1 MAAPPGPEVL
11 NGLEFLDCRASV
23 YAADPLIVGPRSAAT
38 PERKAR
44 AGRNRASAMRKS
56 RLVATARWMSE
67 LSSRSL
73 KVFHH
78 STIET
83 AALVV
88 PPSWASL
95 QLAGVWVFGG

>member
-11 NGLEFLDCRASV
+11 NGMEFLDCRASV

-44 AGRNRASAMRKS
+44 ACRNRASAMRKS
-56 RLVATARWMSE
+56 RLVATARSMRE
-67 LSSRSL
+67 LSSGSL
-73 KVFHH
+73 NVFHQ
-78 STIET
+78 
-83 AALVV
+83 AASEMVVLVV

-95 QLAGVWVFGG
+95 QLAGV